1 MTTTAT
7 RRFTT
12 AGLALAALGVVLN
25 IIVLVLIATSGG
37 YSLVELFSTSE
48 FGFLV
53 IAWTDFTAVA
63 LTATVS
69 FITGAA
75 LFLTALVKNW

>member
-1 MTTTAT
+1 MTTTTT

-12 AGLALAALGVVLN
+12 AGLALAGLGVVLN
-25 IIVLVLIATSGG
+25 IIILVLIVTSG
-37 YSLVELFSTSE
+37 YSLVELFSTSD

-53 IAWTDFTAVA
+53 IAWTDFTALA
-63 LTATVS
+63 LAATVS

-75 LFLTALVKNW
+75 LFVTTLIKNW

>member
-12 AGLALAALGVVLN
+12 AGLALAGLGVILN
-25 IIVLVLIATSGG
+25 IIVLVLIVTSGH
-37 YSLVELFSTSE
+37 SLIELFSTSD

-53 IAWTDFTAVA
+53 IAWTDFTGLA
-63 LTATVS
+63 LAATVS
-69 FITGAA
+69 FVIGAS
-75 LFLTALVKNW
+75 LLVTTLVKYW